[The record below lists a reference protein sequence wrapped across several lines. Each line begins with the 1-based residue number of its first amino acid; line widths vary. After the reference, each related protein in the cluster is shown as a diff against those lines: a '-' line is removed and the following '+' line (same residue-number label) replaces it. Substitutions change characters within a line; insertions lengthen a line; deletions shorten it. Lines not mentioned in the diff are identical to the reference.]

1 MIKWFVYIVLLLI
14 LTPWLSSAKINLSRH
29 HHVFAEHDIG
39 LYPSTEFPADT
50 SLVKTA
56 KQKKQQEQD
65 EKKKVKEIA
74 KAKRLPKPEKVDENG
89 DLNSPQKVKPKR
101 QRRPP
106 GLERP
111 PEIPRRNG
119 N

>member
-14 LTPWLSSAKINLSRH
+14 FVPHLSSANMKTSY
-29 HHVFAEHDIG
+29 HVTFFDHDIKPA
-39 LYPSTEFPADT
+39 LFTEKILTD
-50 SLVKTA
+50 SLTL
-56 KQKKQQEQD
+56 KKHQQEE
-65 EKKKVKEIA
+65 EKKKIKEIS
-74 KAKRLPKPEKVDENG
+74 KAKRQAKPEKIDET
-89 DLNSPQKVKPKR
+89 NSATDPKTTRPKR
-101 QRRPP
+101 ERRPE